1 MAFSNY
7 AMPLRSCPRAWG
19 KCIVDL
25 DTRHTLFTDQYSRYD
40 RVVNHIRRQIDTP
53 DREKAT
59 RILKWMT
66 LAKRPLKKFEL
77 LDGVT
82 LHRGNSQLNEKSRL
96 WEQVIDL
103 CKPLVEDGPNET
115 IVFIHFTVRE

>member
-1 MAFSNY
+1 MDA
-7 AMPLRSCPRAWG
+7 
-19 KCIVDL
+19 
-25 DTRHTLFTDQYSRYD
+25 Q
-40 RVVNHIRRQIDTP
+40 

-59 RILKWMT
+59 RILEWIA
-66 LAKRPLKKFEL
+66 LARRPLKKFEL

-82 LHRGNSQLNEKSRL
+82 LHCGNSYLNEKTRL

-103 CKPLVEDGPNET
+103 CKPFVKDGLNET

>member
-1 MAFSNY
+1 M
-7 AMPLRSCPRAWG
+7 
-19 KCIVDL
+19 DE
-25 DTRHTLFTDQYSRYD
+25 Q
-40 RVVNHIRRQIDTP
+40 

-59 RILKWMT
+59 RILKWIA

-82 LHRGNSQLNEKSRL
+82 LHRGNSHLNEKTRL

-103 CKPLVEDGPNET
+103 CKPLVEETSSRT
-115 IVFIHFTVRE
+115 IVFIHFTVQE

>member
-1 MAFSNY
+1 MDA
-7 AMPLRSCPRAWG
+7 
-19 KCIVDL
+19 
-25 DTRHTLFTDQYSRYD
+25 Q
-40 RVVNHIRRQIDTP
+40 

-59 RILKWMT
+59 RILEWMA

-82 LHRGNSQLNEKSRL
+82 LHRGNSQLNEKTRL

-103 CKPLVEDGPNET
+103 CKPFVEDGPNET

>member
-1 MAFSNY
+1 
-7 AMPLRSCPRAWG
+7 MPLANCQRAWK
-19 KCIVDL
+19 KCVVGL
-25 DTRHTLFTDQYSRYD
+25 DTRSTIFADRYSSYD
-40 RVVNHIRRQIDTP
+40 RALNHIRQQMDAQ

-59 RILKWMT
+59 RILGWIA
-66 LAKRPLKKFEL
+66 LAERPLKKFEL

-82 LHRGNSQLNEKSRL
+82 LHRGNSQLNEKTRL

-103 CKPLVEDGPNET
+103 CKPFVEDGPRGT